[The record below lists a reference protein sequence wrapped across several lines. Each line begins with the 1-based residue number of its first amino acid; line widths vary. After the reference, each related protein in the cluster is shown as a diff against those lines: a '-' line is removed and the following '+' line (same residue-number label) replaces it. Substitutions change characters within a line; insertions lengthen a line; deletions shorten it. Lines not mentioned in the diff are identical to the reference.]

1 MIIVSFLGQNFDEV
15 FEPKSVKEGEYQLR
29 VLDAQTKTSN
39 KTGGEYVSAKLEIV
53 GEPEA
58 KDINHVMMLP
68 TSNDDVKQKNK
79 RLSAIANFLRSC
91 GLDPATTSNIN
102 EVVGCTLWAILTEET
117 DPEYGMQ
124 NRLRKFIVGK

>member
-1 MIIVSFLGQNFDEV
+1 MSFLGQDFENV

-29 VLDAQTKTSN
+29 VVDAQTKTSA
-39 KTGGEYVSAKLEIV
+39 KTGGEYISAKLEIV

-68 TSNDDVKQKNK
+68 TANDDIKQKNK
-79 RLSAIANFLRSC
+79 RLSAISNFLKAC
-91 GLDPATTSNIN
+91 GLDPATTNNVN
-102 EVVGCTLWAILTEET
+102 EVVGCNCWAILVEEA

-124 NRLRKFIVGK
+124 NRVRKFVAGR